1 MQEQNE
7 FIKKIVRSDSVAI
20 TPKHSIKTK
29 IDFKIPGTDEVV
41 YSTTN
46 KIILP
51 GAAFIARGL
60 FDIPRNEITPSY
72 NTALNLENTI
82 YSAQPLSIEKTFLF
96 CCGTDGCGREN
107 SQVYAEDYGKWIAPE
122 KLVPFRYVDKTKD
135 LKAPL
140 RAVYYG
146 RKPITGKILYY
157 FKGFEAEP
165 EFYQQYIDGTPIDNT
180 VYTNNNTTQIET
192 VVKLSM
198 KITKDDFR
206 DYFIATTGINDARIN
221 SISLLTAWYKDIGT
235 YRYYQDIRPLTRLNI
250 PNESLIDLRK
260 GIDIDY
266 SLFF

>member
-29 IDFKIPGTDEVV
+29 IDFMIPGTDEVV

-46 KIILP
+46 RIILS
-51 GAAFIARGL
+51 GAAFLARAL

-72 NTALNLENTI
+72 NTALSLDNTI

-96 CCGTDGCGREN
+96 CCGIDGCGREN
-107 SQVYAEDYGKWIAPE
+107 SQVYPENYAKWIAPD
-122 KLVPFRYVDKTKD
+122 KLVPFRYVNRNKD
-135 LKAPL
+135 LSNPL
-140 RAVYYG
+140 RGLYYG
-146 RKPITGKILYY
+146 KKTMADKIAYY
-157 FKGFEAEP
+157 FKGFESEP
-165 EFYQQYIDGTPIDNT
+165 EFYQQYLDGTPIDNT

-192 VVKLSM
+192 AVKLSL
-198 KITKDDFR
+198 KVTKDDFR

-221 SISLLTAWYKDIGT
+221 SISLLTAWYKDIDT

-260 GIDIDY
+260 GIDISY
-266 SLFF
+266 TLFF